1 MSVTIIGLTEEKVA
15 TGAQHIKVQ
24 TLEHELECIECHI
37 TIKRDSRAEF
47 EAQVTQKE
55 QLAHDHIEEH
65 AKVTA
70 LSEEVE
76 DL

>member
-15 TGAQHIKVQ
+15 NGAQRIKVQ
-24 TLEHELECIECHI
+24 TLENELECIECHI

-55 QLAHDHIEEH
+55 
-65 AKVTA
+65 
-70 LSEEVE
+70 
-76 DL
+76 